1 MSVSELKLYELLRSK
16 LGEKEAETF
25 LEVLEETV
33 QKKVDSAK
41 SQLATKDDL
50 HQTKIELIKW
60 VFAFWIS
67 LIIMIAGLYIKK

>member
-1 MSVSELKLYELLRSK
+1 MSVSELKLEILRNK

-41 SQLATKDDL
+41 STLAT
-50 HQTKIELIKW
+50 
-60 VFAFWIS
+60 
-67 LIIMIAGLYIKK
+67 